1 MAEEPK
7 GIGCIVLSV
16 LLLTIGAVLLYL
28 GIMEA
33 MRGTPLVGEPQWRE
47 ARGGETLPAGQR
59 AEPGDM
65 IKSSDSIAVGEHV
78 EYLLVGAGGV
88 LLGLFGL
95 RTGIRLNRR
104 WKSRR
109 REEE

>member
-7 GIGCIVLSV
+7 GIGCVVLSV
-16 LLLTIGAVLLYL
+16 LLLTVGAVFLYV
-28 GIMEA
+28 GIMET
-33 MRGTPLVGEPQWRE
+33 MRGTPLVGEPQWQE
-47 ARGGETLPAGQR
+47 ARGGETLTTGQR

-78 EYLLVGAGGV
+78 EYLLVGTGGV

-95 RTGIRLNRR
+95 RTGIRLNRQR
-104 WKSRR
+104 KRRR
-109 REEE
+109 RERE